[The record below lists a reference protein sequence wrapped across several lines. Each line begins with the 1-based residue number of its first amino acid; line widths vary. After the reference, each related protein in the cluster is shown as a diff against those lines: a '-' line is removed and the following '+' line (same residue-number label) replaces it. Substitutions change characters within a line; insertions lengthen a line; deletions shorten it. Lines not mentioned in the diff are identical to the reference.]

1 MSSGEAVCEVVIT
14 APDPEWL
21 ASFTRRLV
29 EERLCAS
36 GHVITQVRSLYRWQ
50 GQIYDRSEGRVALHT
65 RVSRLSDIIRLTNS
79 EHPYEVPCV
88 VATPIAGGNPQYI
101 EWILAETTPA

>member
-1 MSSGEAVCEVVIT
+1 MTTEPICEVVIT

-21 ASFTRRLV
+21 AAFTRRLV
-29 EERLCAS
+29 DERLCAS

-50 GQIYDRSEGRVALHT
+50 GQIYDRPEGRVALHT
-65 RVSRLSDIIRLTNS
+65 RVSLLTEIIALTTT

-88 VATPIAGGNPQYI
+88 VATPIVGGNPEYI
-101 EWILAETTPA
+101 DWVLAETAEE